1 MKDRFPKNS
10 RKKVPDPFFTL
21 ALETATPVGS
31 VSLIDGAGQ
40 GIEADLAQRSNHSRT
55 LLPTVSVLL
64 TQAGLTPQDLG
75 LIVADIGPGSFTGLR
90 IGLSAA
96 KGLAWALNKPLVGVH
111 SLDVLAERLPR
122 TYGLYCPVLDARKGE
137 VYTALYR
144 VGPDKT
150 GRLKTERL
158 TELLLLRPEALA
170 GFIQEKTVFVGD
182 GLVNYGGLL
191 EKALG
196 PLYRRGDEDLD
207 FPGAS
212 AAARLGLAR
221 FAAGAESDPA
231 LILPVYIRPSEAE
244 LSLTGGKAPERV

>member
-1 MKDRFPKNS
+1 MI
-10 RKKVPDPFFTL
+10 TL
-21 ALETATPVGS
+21 ALETSTPVGS
-31 VSLIDGAGQ
+31 VSLTDGAGRVV
-40 GIEADLAQRSNHSRT
+40 EADLAQRSNHSRT
-55 LLPTVSVLL
+55 LLPTVNALL
-64 TQAGLTPQDLG
+64 SQAGLRPQDLG
-75 LIVADIGPGSFTGLR
+75 LIVVDVGPGSFTGLR

-111 SLDVLAERLPR
+111 SLDVLAERLPQAP
-122 TYGLYCPVLDARKGE
+122 GLYCPVLDARKGE

-144 VGPDKT
+144 IGPNKT

-158 TELLLLRPEALA
+158 TDLLLLRPEALA
-170 GFIQEKTVFVGD
+170 GFLSQETVFVGD
-182 GLVNYGGLL
+182 GLANYGGLL
-191 EKALG
+191 EKTLG
-196 PLYRRGDEDLD
+196 PFYRRGDEDLD